1 MATLTEGKRD
11 ADFIVSESTGYA
23 SRQQV
28 TVTVPANT
36 TLKSGHVLARLTA
49 TGKYV
54 PYDNAGSDGSESA
67 YGALRSALTNDT
79 GAPVDMDGVVMNWSC
94 ELREG
99 GLDWASGLVDADK
112 TAAYKDLAARGVKI
126 LDENGSVSV

>member
-1 MATLTEGKRD
+1 MSTLTEGKHD
-11 ADFIVSESTGYA
+11 ADFIVSEAPATG

-28 TVTVPANT
+28 IVTVAANT
-36 TLKSGHVLARLTA
+36 TLKSGTVLSRLTA

-54 PYDNAGSDGSESA
+54 PYDNSGSDGSESA
-67 YGALRSALTNDT
+67 YGALYAALVNDT

-94 ELREG
+94 ELRKN
-99 GLDWASGLVDADK
+99 GLEWAAGLVDADK
-112 TAAYKDLAARGVKI
+112 EAAYKDLAARGVKI